1 MRRSILAK
9 ALLALAAGVGGPVQ
23 PALAHPGFKNLLQ
36 EIQARAADT
45 GAQGGAQLPLD
56 STALIGDLAVTPEP
70 ALTPVGRSIRNMLVT
85 PVGGEPAESADAYQE
100 VDELPERASAECKGD
115 PCCAYRH
122 VSAAMT
128 EAFVGDGGQ
137 CNSLARQAIQLAF
150 HDAAAWS
157 SSMGAV
163 GGADGS
169 IVLAPEE
176 MRRHDNL
183 GMEETVAQRKKW
195 FNQFRADGIGMADL
209 VQFGAAHATV
219 TCPLGPRVRFFIG
232 RKDSNQA
239 APDGLLPPVDASADF
254 NIRLFQDKTMQPN
267 GLAALIGAHTT
278 SRQRLVD
285 PSRADDPQD
294 STPGTWD
301 TLYYRQTV
309 AAAADQDVAEIDSLA
324 SSSST
329 NNTNTKKRRCVNA
342 TAGYDRH
349 GRKGGKGGEN
359 VFVFPSDLKIA
370 VDQRTAD
377 AFRGFAAGNGQRA
390 WNAAYAREAVRLSLL
405 GVGNINAMTECTRAL
420 PGAQGQDEF
429 YRRR

>member
-1 MRRSILAK
+1 
-9 ALLALAAGVGGPVQ
+9 
-23 PALAHPGFKNLLQ
+23 
-36 EIQARAADT
+36 
-45 GAQGGAQLPLD
+45 
-56 STALIGDLAVTPEP
+56 
-70 ALTPVGRSIRNMLVT
+70 
-85 PVGGEPAESADAYQE
+85 
-100 VDELPERASAECKGD
+100 
-115 PCCAYRH
+115 
-122 VSAAMT
+122 MT

-137 CNSLARQAIQLAF
+137 CNSLARQAIRLGF

-183 GMEETVAQRKKW
+183 GMEEIVAQHKKW

-209 VQFGAAHATV
+209 VQFGAAHATM

-254 NIRLFQDKTMQPN
+254 NIRLFQDKTIQPN

-309 AAAADQDVAEIDSLA
+309 AAAAGQDVAEIDSVA
-324 SSSST
+324 SNSSSSSST
-329 NNTNTKKRRCVNA
+329 NNTNIQKRRRANA

>member
-9 ALLALAAGVGGPVQ
+9 ALLALAAGTGGSVQ
-23 PALAHPGFKNLLQ
+23 PTYAHPGFKNLLQ

-137 CNSLARQAIQLAF
+137 CNSLARQAIRLGF

-169 IVLAPEE
+169 VVLAPEE

-183 GMEETVAQRKKW
+183 GMEEIVAQHKKW
-195 FNQFRADGIGMADL
+195 FNQFRADLMQL
-209 VQFGAAHATV
+209 GAAHATV
-219 TCPLGPRVRFFIG
+219 TCPLGPRVCFFIG

-254 NIRLFQDKTMQPN
+254 NIKLFQDKTIQPN
-267 GLAALIGAHTT
+267 GLAALIGAQTT

-309 AAAADQDVAEIDSLA
+309 AAAAGQD
-324 SSSST
+324 
-329 NNTNTKKRRCVNA
+329 
-342 TAGYDRH
+342 
-349 GRKGGKGGEN
+349 
-359 VFVFPSDLKIA
+359 
-370 VDQRTAD
+370 
-377 AFRGFAAGNGQRA
+377 
-390 WNAAYAREAVRLSLL
+390 
-405 GVGNINAMTECTRAL
+405 VGNINAMTECTRAL

>member
-1 MRRSILAK
+1 MRRSIPAK

-85 PVGGEPAESADAYQE
+85 PVSGELAESADAYQE
-100 VDELPERASAECKGD
+100 VNELPERASAEFKGD

-137 CNSLARQAIQLAF
+137 CNSLARQAIRLGF

-183 GMEETVAQRKKW
+183 GMEEIVAQHKKW
-195 FNQFRADGIGMADL
+195 FNQFRADGIGMTDL
-209 VQFGAAHATV
+209 VQFGAAHATIP
-219 TCPLGPRVRFFIG
+219 TRPR
-232 RKDSNQA
+232 
-239 APDGLLPPVDASADF
+239 GLLPPVDASADF
-254 NIRLFQDKTMQPN
+254 NIRLFQDKTIQPN

-309 AAAADQDVAEIDSLA
+309 AAAAGQDVAEIDSVA
-324 SSSST
+324 SNSSSSSST
-329 NNTNTKKRRCVNA
+329 NNTNIQKRRRANA

>member
-1 MRRSILAK
+1 MRQSVLAK
-9 ALLALAAGVGGPVQ
+9 VLLALAAGTGGPIQ
-23 PALAHPGFKNLLQ
+23 PALAHPGLKNLLR
-36 EIQARAADT
+36 EIQARAADG
-45 GAQGGAQLPLD
+45 GAQGEGQLLLD
-56 STALIGDLAVTPEP
+56 STALIGDLAITPEP

-100 VDELPERASAECKGD
+100 VDELPERTSAECKGD

-122 VSAAMT
+122 VAAAMT

-137 CNSLARQAIQLAF
+137 CNSLARQAIRLGF
-150 HDAAAWS
+150 HDAAAWTS
-157 SSMGAV
+157 SLGPV

-176 MRRHDNL
+176 MTRHDNK
-183 GMEETVAQRKKW
+183 GMEEIVAQHKQW
-195 FNQFRADGIGMADL
+195 FDQFKADGIGMADL

-232 RKDSNQA
+232 RKDSNKA

-254 NIRLFQDKTMQPN
+254 NIRLFQDKTIQPN

-285 PSRADDPQD
+285 PSRAGDPQD

-309 AAAADQDVAEIDSLA
+309 AAAAGQDVADIDSVA
-324 SSSST
+324 SSSNST
-329 NNTNTKKRRCVNA
+329 NTQKRRDANA
-342 TAGYDRH
+342 TTVGYDRH
-349 GRKGGKGGEN
+349 GRKGGKGGEK

-377 AFRGFAAGNGQRA
+377 AFRGFAAGDGQRA

-405 GVGNINAMTECTRAL
+405 GVGNINGMTECTRAL
-420 PGAQGQDEF
+420 PGAQGQEEF